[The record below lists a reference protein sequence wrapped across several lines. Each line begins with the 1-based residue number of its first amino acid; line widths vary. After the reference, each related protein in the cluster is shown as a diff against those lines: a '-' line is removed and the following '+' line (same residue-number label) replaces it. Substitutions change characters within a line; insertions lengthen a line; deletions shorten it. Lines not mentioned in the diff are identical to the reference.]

1 MKKKL
6 TITIN
11 EDVWNYLEANFI
23 NKSALIRTLITKF
36 YTEKRINIKEELPK
50 EVEEILNERATQTN

>member
-6 TITIN
+6 TITID
-11 EDVWNYLEANFI
+11 EDVWDYLEANFI

-50 EVEEILNERATQTN
+50 EVEEILNERAT